1 MKLMKKLILLTC
13 ILSILP
19 LYSLTPLAKT
29 QDQVAVA
36 AADDYEFCFGLPEEV
51 DCNPDEVSFR
61 KYQGELVSI
70 DPVNYD
76 PSLTRTKSVREFIQK
91 IVNYALSFLGL
102 IAVLLII
109 YAGVMYLTA
118 GGETEKTDK
127 AKKTIGFTVIGLLL
141 ILGSYAIVNTIL
153 TGPFDGDG
161 AIQGEVQ
168 GWAAT
173 GFNADTQAILEANQN
188 ILEGYV
194 FFYESFETMK
204 TLKSESEKSS
214 FQPANITKPLAL
226 QYLSNVRAKIQNLK
240 YKTSPFSQANSKMN
254 NILRALNNK
263 IDEYDNAV
271 EILDFSN
278 TIASLFAE
286 SGEMSLPELLNMIK
300 VDFAGD
306 KSQFKE
312 SFKDLNCPMD
322 EFGYPQPT
330 NSPPSFRGILGENA
344 CALKEVYGAVAGI
357 EVLNTTGVPAIYDNI
372 SSKLVELSG
381 AVHDSA
387 VDIQGESVYASQS
400 LKELLFSIDD
410 LVQALK
416 NVQFVQ
422 AKLVANKV
430 EGSAPLIVQFNV
442 LDSIDPSGVS
452 IVSDNIDWDL
462 LGDGYDQSDIAGC
475 NGFGYNA
482 ELEAEEDKQAYTN
495 FCIYE
500 KPGLYRASV
509 RIKSSE
515 DDKYGSGESKID
527 IKVLPPELK
536 ISAKINE
543 VSVINYNEYG
553 VKTDDKKIVSLTK
566 GQAKDIVFDAGGTAG
581 LSGQTTPNYIQK
593 YAWDF
598 GDGTQLDG
606 ADKANV
612 KHTYTLEGAYTV
624 KLDVE
629 SVDGK
634 KATKLFIITIDSPAA
649 RISVQP
655 KGKKYLGQT
664 VTFDGSASSSDAGE
678 IKGYTWKVSTKD
690 GCPEED
696 LIDIQTSSKDK
707 ILYHEFEESGD
718 FYVCLTVTDATS
730 KTNQAV
736 EEVSI
741 DSQPP
746 VALFNFEIK
755 DPKDPSLVTFD
766 GSKSYDPDGEQ
777 ETLKFK
783 WEVKGEPGVID
794 LLEAEDPPIEQD
806 IRFSKK
812 GDYEVT
818 LTVTEDLDTDNTSSI
833 TKTVTITN
841 TLDLKWGE
849 DLESTGTLDEGEA
862 EMEFKFESDEAVGY
876 EINFG
881 DGETETGI
889 MDGGTATTKHI
900 YTQAGKFDV
909 TVEVYDEEDNKNTL
923 KKKVFIG
930 GGDTPVARII
940 FYINGEEYIDYEE
953 PVVVSRADMI
963 TFSAAESKNTDGSS
977 DSLKYQWDFGDTKK
991 SSKVQVMQKY
1001 GELSPKTPG
1010 YYTVTLKVYDE
1021 DDQELT
1027 DEASIKIDVDP
1038 IAPKFS
1044 SLQALPQAGQNLTTP
1059 VVINMALFG
1068 AVDAD
1073 GKITQYKWWYFNE
1086 EEPDEILG
1094 LQITD
1099 APYAILTIGTMGEEG
1114 DDVTYGFGVEV
1125 TDNDNQKV
1133 SSEDELEP
1141 AQIPTLEVT
1150 NGANAAP
1157 TAKFNVDRTS
1167 VMVGE
1172 TVNFSSASTDPDGN
1186 IVEYVWD
1193 FEGNGFFDDEPTEVS
1208 TISHIFAKKNL
1219 NGYKAK
1225 LKVIDDKFG
1234 EAVSPTVTIYVDSNA
1249 AAPVA
1254 AFKAEAIGGKI
1265 VEFTNN
1271 STADTELGVEI
1282 EEYIW
1287 DFDTSSQFMTSDS
1300 NGDGVKNNDEDNK
1313 EVHPVFEYDE
1323 FGTYEVKLTVIDTHG
1338 NESSVINTVSV
1349 SAPATATPG
1358 TQTPGNQGGNV
1369 IPGNPITTNP
1379 GVNMNDT
1386 QGTVIS
1392 SEGGDPNSNFGLDT
1406 EPGASQQ
1413 SGTVVD
1419 LTPVL
1424 VSIPTPE
1431 SDGVVRINGDAGSVT
1446 FDFSNSIGNIAYYIF
1461 DKNIYFDTNQNSI
1474 PNDDEDFKT
1483 SLPGIWTTNFEKAW
1497 GKTVVKLTLVDIYG
1511 NKKSTVQEIQFK

>member
-13 ILSILP
+13 VLSILP
-19 LYSLTPLAKT
+19 LYSLAANPTTL
-29 QDQVAVA
+29 DQVAFA
-36 AADDYEFCFGLPEEV
+36 AEDDYEFCFELPEDV
-51 DCNPDEVSFR
+51 DCNPDEISFR

-70 DPVNYD
+70 DPTNYD
-76 PSLTRTKSVREFIQK
+76 DSLTRTKSVREFIAK
-91 IVNYALSFLGL
+91 IVNYALSFLGM

-109 YAGVMYLTA
+109 YAGFMYLTA

-153 TGPFDGDG
+153 TGPFDGDEV
-161 AIQGEVQ
+161 IQGEVQ

-173 GFNADTQAILEANQN
+173 GFNANTQSILETNQN

-194 FFYESFETMK
+194 FFYESFETIK

-214 FQPANITKPLAL
+214 FQAVNIPKPLAL

-240 YKTSPFSQANSKMN
+240 YKTSPFSQANNKMN

-263 IDEYDNAV
+263 IDEYDNSV

-278 TIASLFAE
+278 TIASLFAG
-286 SGEMSLPELLNMIK
+286 SGEMSLPQLLDLIV

-306 KSQFKE
+306 ESQFTG
-312 SFKDLNCPMD
+312 SFADLNCPLD
-322 EFGYPQPT
+322 QFGSNT
-330 NSPPSFRGILGENA
+330 PSGSEPLVRGILGENA
-344 CALKEVYGAVAGI
+344 CALKEVYEEVRFLELKDTGI
-357 EVLNTTGVPAIYDNI
+357 PNIYDNI
-372 SSKLVELSG
+372 SSKLAELSG
-381 AVHDSA
+381 TVYDSSFN
-387 VDIQGESVYASQS
+387 IQGDSVRVSQA

-416 NVQFVQ
+416 NVEFVQ

-430 EGSAPLIVQFNV
+430 EGPAPLIVRFDT
-442 LDSIDPSGVS
+442 LDSVDPSGGS
-452 IVSDNIDWDL
+452 IVSDNIEWDL
-462 LGDGYDQSDIAGC
+462 LGNGYDNDPNGSDFEGC
-475 NGFGYNA
+475 YKTGYNPSV
-482 ELEAEEDKQAYTN
+482 DDPDWQKYTN
-495 FCIYE
+495 FCVYRN
-500 KPGLYRASV
+500 PGLYRASV
-509 RIKSSE
+509 KIESS
-515 DDKYGSGESKID
+515 DPDKYGAGESKID
-527 IKVLPPELK
+527 IKVLPPELQLVVNVNGDYVSNYANGFEIK
-536 ISAKINE
+536 SKSIISFTENE
-543 VSVINYNEYG
+543 PI
-553 VKTDDKKIVSLTK
+553 I
-566 GQAKDIVFDAGGTAG
+566 FDANETNSVPGQDV
-581 LSGQTTPNYIQK
+581 SGYITK
-593 YAWDF
+593 YSWDL
-598 GDGTQLDG
+598 GDG
-606 ADKANV
+606 NI
-612 KHTYTLEGAYTV
+612 LEGEGPHPQYNYESEGLYTV

-629 SVDGK
+629 AADGK
-634 KATKLFIITIDSPAA
+634 SATKIFKIAIGSPAA
-649 RISVQP
+649 RINVQP
-655 KGKKYLGQT
+655 EGKKYLGQSI
-664 VTFDGSASSSDAGE
+664 TFDGSASTSDAGE
-678 IKGYTWKVSTKD
+678 ITSYIWAIG
-690 GCPEED
+690 ED
-696 LIDIQTSSKDK
+696 DQCSNPIDIDASSKDK
-707 ILYHEFEESGD
+707 IFYHEFETSGEY
-718 FYVCLTVTDATS
+718 YVCLEVVDATS
-730 KTNQAV
+730 EKS
-736 EEVSI
+736 EKISEFIDI

-746 VALFNFEIK
+746 VALFDFEIE

-766 GSKSYDPDGEQ
+766 ASKSYDPDGEQ
-777 ETLKFK
+777 DLLLFDWK
-783 WEVKGEPGVID
+783 VKGEDEPGLID
-794 LLEAEDPPIEQD
+794 YMEAEDPSIEPIEQE
-806 IRFSKK
+806 ILFSKK

-818 LTVTEDLDTDNTSSI
+818 LTVTENGDTENISI
-833 TKTVTITN
+833 LTKTVTITN
-841 TLDLKWGE
+841 TLDISWGE
-849 DLESTGTLDEGEA
+849 DLESTGTLDEGEV
-862 EMEFKFESDEAVGY
+862 EMEFEFESDEAVGY
-876 EINFG
+876 EIDFG

-889 MDGGTATTKHI
+889 MDGGTATTKHV

-930 GGDTPVARII
+930 GGDSPVARII

-991 SSKVQVMQKY
+991 SSKVQAMHKY

-1027 DEASIKIDVDP
+1027 DQTSLKIDVAP

-1068 AVDAD
+1068 AVDED

-1086 EEPDEILG
+1086 EDPEEILG

-1125 TDNDNQKV
+1125 TDDDNQKV

-1141 AQIPTLEVT
+1141 EQIPTLEVT

-1167 VMVGE
+1167 VIVGE
-1172 TVNFSSASTDPDGN
+1172 TVNFSSASIDPDGD

-1193 FEGNGFFDDEPTEVS
+1193 FEGNGFFDDEPTANSTVS
-1208 TISHIFAKKNL
+1208 HVFEKKNL

-1234 EAVSPTVTIYVDSNA
+1234 EAVSPTVTVYVDSNA
-1249 AAPVA
+1249 QAPVA

-1287 DFDTSSQFMTSDS
+1287 DFDTNSQFITSDS
-1300 NGDGVKNNDEDNK
+1300 NGDGVKDNDEDNN
-1313 EVHPVFEYDE
+1313 EVNPVFEYDE
-1323 FGTYEVKLTVIDTHG
+1323 FGTYEVKLTVVDTHG

-1358 TQTPGNQGGNV
+1358 TPTSGQGSI

-1379 GVNMNDT
+1379 DINMNDT
-1386 QGTVIS
+1386 QGTVVP
-1392 SEGGDPNSNFGLDT
+1392 SEGGDPNNNFGLDT
-1406 EPGASQQ
+1406 EPGASQPN
-1413 SGTVVD
+1413 GTVVD

-1424 VSIPTPE
+1424 ASIPAPE
-1431 SDGVVRINGDAGSVT
+1431 IDGVVRLNGTAGSVT
-1446 FDFSNSIGNIAYYIF
+1446 FDFSNSIGDIAYYIF

-1483 SLPGIWTTNFEKAW
+1483 SLPGIWTTNFEKVW